1 MNDNFLINFD
11 FDKNLQF
18 KNSFYK
24 NKNIY
29 TNFKGQLNFEPFFYF
44 KIIADIKKLNL
55 ESLKLNKLYHLIIDE
70 ISGKK
75 LNGSLSINYLTKKII
90 DKTGA
95 KNNKIDIIFN
105 NGDII
110 SKNSTFQFANLD
122 IQLNFYLKKYP
133 SYKDLEYEL
142 LIETENINKFYKIIS
157 VKRDKNIREVKTLI
171 KGKIN
176 LDAQKFYLDKIIV
189 NEKNTE
195 ENKLAQLKNYLDKN
209 TINYLNSDL
218 NTKKIYLFLKD
229 LIEFI

>member
-1 MNDNFLINFD
+1 M
-11 FDKNLQF
+11 
-18 KNSFYK
+18 
-24 NKNIY
+24 
-29 TNFKGQLNFEPFFYF
+29 
-44 KIIADIKKLNL
+44 
-55 ESLKLNKLYHLIIDE
+55 
-70 ISGKK
+70 
-75 LNGSLSINYLTKKII
+75 
-90 DKTGA
+90 
-95 KNNKIDIIFN
+95 
-105 NGDII
+105 
-110 SKNSTFQFANLD
+110 
-122 IQLNFYLKKYP
+122 
-133 SYKDLEYEL
+133 